1 MMHKPVIYIAGEGY
15 NGLKRRW
22 SAWEKHFGLSLQD
35 APLFVSSAPVA
46 FLDSQAAAVVAAK
59 VREVAETHGN
69 PALIII
75 DTLARNFGDG
85 DENSTKDM
93 NAFVAAIDDLRREFA
108 ATALIVHHSGHS
120 DKNRGRGAMSL
131 KGALDAEFK
140 VSTTGDLMAITATK
154 MKDAPLPDP
163 IMRKFISVE
172 LGWGKSGEML
182 TSAVL
187 VPTQD
192 KPAKRQANLSQNELV
207 ALRAYEQ
214 AVRHNS
220 DAFRGEGP
228 ILLSADLW
236 RKHFDLNTALDN
248 ADTRRKTFKRVRDG
262 LLEKHCIIQPQQG
275 FYRLAGNQLELE
287 QRLKQECC
295 GTAGQDGTSADNVR
309 GK

>member
-1 MMHKPVIYIAGEGY
+1 MMPKPVIYIAGEGH

-59 VREVAETHGN
+59 VREVANKHGN
-69 PALIII
+69 PALIIV

-93 NAFVAAIDDLRREFA
+93 NAFVAAIDDLRREFE

-187 VPTQD
+187 VPTQE
-192 KPAKRQANLSQNELV
+192 KPAKKEEDLSGNEKIG
-207 ALRAYEQ
+207 LRAYQQ
-214 AVRHNS
+214 AVRDNS

-236 RKHFDLNTALDN
+236 RKYFDLNISSDKP
-248 ADTRRKTFKRVRDG
+248 DSRRKAFSRMLSG
-262 LLEKHCIIQPQQG
+262 LLEKQFIIQPKQG
-275 FYRLAGNQLELE
+275 FYQLAGNQLELA
-287 QRLKQECC
+287 QRLQQECC
-295 GTAGQDGTSADNVR
+295 GTAGQDGTSADNVP

>member
-1 MMHKPVIYIAGEGY
+1 MMPKPVIYIAGEGH

-59 VREVAETHGN
+59 VREVANNHGN
-69 PALIII
+69 PALIIV
-75 DTLARNFGDG
+75 DTLARNFGEG

-93 NAFVAAIDDLRREFA
+93 NAFVAAIDDLRREFG

-140 VSTTGDLMAITATK
+140 VSKTGDLMAITATK

-163 IMRKFISVE
+163 IMRKFISVD
-172 LGWGKSGEML
+172 LGRSKSGEQI
-182 TSAVL
+182 SSSVL
-187 VPTQD
+187 VSTKD
-192 KPAKRQANLSQNELV
+192 KPAEKQVKLTESELIG
-207 ALRAYEQ
+207 LDAYEQ
-214 AVRHNS
+214 AVRHNA
-220 DAFRGEGP
+220 DAFCGQGP
-228 ILLSADLW
+228 MLLDVNLW
-236 RKHFDLNTALDN
+236 RKHFDLNTTLNNPDS
-248 ADTRRKTFKRVRDG
+248 RRKAFKRVRDN
-262 LLEKHCIIQPQQG
+262 LLEKQCITQPKEG
-275 FYRLAGNQLELE
+275 FYQLAGGYLELE
-287 QRLKQECC
+287 QRLRLECC
-295 GTAGQDGTSADNVR
+295 GTAGQDGTSADTVR